1 MYQAMVRV
9 NRETQGLN
17 LGRNNVYPEGYLFL
31 LFGAMSPGRNS

>member
-1 MYQAMVRV
+1 MYQAMARV

-17 LGRNNVYPEGYLFL
+17 LGRNTGYPVGYHFL